1 MRTTKLTVRVQ
12 LPVGWNTYLLSNSD
26 IVNFVWKTD
35 YGEAESIVLLISAL
49 WRCFNHRW
57 MRGENSYLGPA
68 GIASFSSWDFS
79 RSNKHDRFWYVV
91 STWYFYGLFLW
102 ARAVSDFRCLEIYK
116 NLGLGFPLSA
126 ITFTINR
133 RAGNHFYK
141 YIYFFQILYYMI
153 LYFCIFKFDLN
164 AKHRFYFF

>member
-12 LPVGWNTYLLSNSD
+12 LPVGWNTYLLFNSD
-26 IVNFVWKTD
+26 IVKFVWKTD
-35 YGEAESIVLLISAL
+35 YGEAESIVLLISVL

-57 MRGENSYLGPA
+57 MRGGNSYLGPA
-68 GIASFSSWDFS
+68 GIASF
-79 RSNKHDRFWYVV
+79 
-91 STWYFYGLFLW
+91 YGLFLW
-102 ARAVSDFRCLEIYK
+102 AIAVSDFRCLEIYK

-164 AKHRFYFF
+164 VKHRFYFF